1 MKKHLTNKRYRYIII
16 ITKIKRQSCRKA
28 VTQSEEPKVLMHY
41 GRLVA
46 SMVCPIEDGHIIGAF
61 IFFSMNDE
69 RAVPS

>member
-16 ITKIKRQSCRKA
+16 VTKIKKQSCRKA

-46 SMVCPIEDGHIIGAF
+46 SMVCPI
-61 IFFSMNDE
+61 
-69 RAVPS
+69 